1 MSKVLV
7 VDDEANVAKS
17 VRRLLE
23 ASGFSV
29 ITAEDGK
36 NALEIMRAE
45 DEISVI
51 VSDQRMPKMTGSE
64 LFAQL
69 SIEHPDVK
77 RILLTGYTD
86 LDSIRAAVNQGNI
99 FRFLLKPWDDDE
111 LLKVVEEGEH
121 YYLVKRENDRLRSEL
136 ELANLNLENKI
147 EQKTRVLN
155 MNIRSLQRYEK
166 IVETLPVGL
175 LCVSDDG
182 MVVLSNTKFCQ
193 IFEFSSAVEGMPYRR
208 VLPNGLHPAIDNFQA
223 GQQVTYLHNDDDL
236 TVISSALEIEKSIF
250 GKLLVFIVNHER

>member
-45 DEISVI
+45 DDISVI

-69 SIEHPDVK
+69 SIEHPDIK

-182 MVVLSNTKFCQ
+182 MVVLSNTKFCHL
-193 IFEFSSAVEGMPYRR
+193 FEFSSAVEGMPFKR
-208 VLPNGLHPAIDNFQA
+208 VLPSGLHPAIDNFQA
-223 GQQVTYLHNDDDL
+223 GSQVTYQHKEESLS
-236 TVISSALEIEKSIF
+236 VISSALEIEKSIF
-250 GKLLVFIVNHER
+250 GKLLVFIVNHES